1 MRIKYPFSNKQSGF
15 TLVEIIIGIVVL
27 SISLAIVSTLIAPT
41 EEQSADNLLQIK
53 AAELGQS
60 YLNDITSR
68 AFDHNSDMAGGR
80 WRCNEAGQ
88 LPCTEPVDLGPEAG
102 EDTRDLFNDVDD
114 FNGYSDQFDALG
126 EGIDSSYANFG
137 IDVSVE
143 YDEDCVLDLPGCP
156 GEAGQ
161 RLAKKITVTVTTPLG
176 TPIDFAT
183 YKANF

>member
-1 MRIKYPFSNKQSGF
+1 MSNKQSGF

-80 WRCNEAGQ
+80 IRCGEPNAIVN
-88 LPCTEPVDLGPEAG
+88 PCSVALGAEPG
-102 EDTRDLFNDVDD
+102 ETNRNLFNDVDD
-114 FNGYSDQFDALG
+114 FHNYTSNSDAIDDGLDAGYRNFKVAVTVVYAGCDLG
-126 EGIDSSYANFG
+126 LGNCPNAEGN
-137 IDVSVE
+137 
-143 YDEDCVLDLPGCP
+143 L
-156 GEAGQ
+156 
-161 RLAKKITVTVTTPLG
+161 LAKKITVTVTTPLG

-183 YKANF
+183 YKTNF